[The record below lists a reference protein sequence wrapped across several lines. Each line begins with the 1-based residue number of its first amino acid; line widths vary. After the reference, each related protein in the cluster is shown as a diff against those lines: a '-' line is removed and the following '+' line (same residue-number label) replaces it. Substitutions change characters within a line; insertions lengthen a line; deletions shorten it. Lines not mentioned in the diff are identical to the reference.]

1 MLSICEKLAV
11 VTDDSVFSYL
21 KVLKFIRSAK
31 WVYFTPQTWPI
42 CLVLYIKWADHL
54 GRYIQ

>member
-31 WVYFTPQTWPI
+31 WVYFTPQN
-42 CLVLYIKWADHL
+42 VAHL
-54 GRYIQ
+54 FGLIYKMG